1 MSVKD
6 TSKIALVGLGMVS
19 GTYVDALN
27 NMGDDAELVG
37 VLSSRPESA
46 ANFIEK
52 HFADTDRAKP
62 IIYDN
67 AEDIAAD
74 DSVDFVLLTTPPDT
88 RKEFIDLF
96 AKAGKPV
103 LMEKPIERTLAAA
116 TELCEICEASDV
128 PLGIMLQHRA
138 RPSAQALQQIVSS
151 GKTGALR
158 AVEISVPWWREQSYY
173 DQPGRGTYARDG
185 GGVMISQAIHTLDL
199 ALQFTGPVEDVV
211 ALTATT
217 GFHEMEAEDFI
228 SAGLRF
234 TNGAVGS
241 VLGSTAS
248 YPGRTE
254 EIILHYE
261 NVSATLKSSLLILD
275 WHNAPSETIGEE
287 ASTGAG
293 ADPMAFTSDW
303 HRFMI
308 ENFRSALQEGT
319 DLLAPAR
326 SALGVH
332 ALISALEK
340 SGKEGQR
347 VTVASTQKLDS

>member
-1 MSVKD
+1 MSEED
-6 TSKIALVGLGMVS
+6 TSKVALVGLGMVS
-19 GTYVDALN
+19 GTYVDALK
-27 NMGDDAELVG
+27 NMGEDAELIG

-46 ANFIEK
+46 SNFLQK
-52 HFADTDRAKP
+52 HFANSDKAKP

-67 AEDIAAD
+67 AAAIAAD
-74 DSVDFVLLTTPPDT
+74 DAVDFVLLTTPPDA
-88 RKEFIDLF
+88 RKEFIKLF

-103 LMEKPIERTLAAA
+103 LMEKPIERSLAAA
-116 TELCEICEASDV
+116 TELCEICESNNV

-138 RPSAQALQQIVSS
+138 RPSAHALRKLVDE
-151 GKTGALR
+151 GNTGALR
-158 AVEISVPWWREQSYY
+158 AVEISVPWWREQRYY
-173 DQPGRGTYARDG
+173 DQPGRGSYARDG

-217 GFHEMEAEDFI
+217 EFHEMEAEDFV

-234 TNGAVGS
+234 TSGAVGS

-261 NVSATLKSSLLILD
+261 QVSATLKSSLLILD
-275 WHNAPSETIGEE
+275 WHNGT
-287 ASTGAG
+287 
-293 ADPMAFTSDW
+293 DW

-308 ENFRSALQEGT
+308 ENFRSALLEGA

-332 ALISALEK
+332 ALISALEE
-340 SGKEGQR
+340 SGRTGQR
-347 VTVASTQKLDS
+347 ATVTSTL